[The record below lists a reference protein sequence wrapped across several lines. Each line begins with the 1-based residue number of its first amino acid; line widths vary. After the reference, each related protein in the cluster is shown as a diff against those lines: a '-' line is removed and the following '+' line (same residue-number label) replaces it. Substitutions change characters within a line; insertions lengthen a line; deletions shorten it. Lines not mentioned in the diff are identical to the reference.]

1 MHLHRFP
8 LCRPSPVVAA
18 ALAIMEGCIAAA
30 LLIGGGAD
38 ALGAIQAVAVT
49 VGLPFT
55 FVMLVMCL
63 STFMGVRS
71 ENLSAYRRPAAS
83 ASKTAGQLAD

>member
-71 ENLSAYRRPAAS
+71 EKLDDYRGSQALLA
-83 ASKTAGQLAD
+83 KTVEQVSD